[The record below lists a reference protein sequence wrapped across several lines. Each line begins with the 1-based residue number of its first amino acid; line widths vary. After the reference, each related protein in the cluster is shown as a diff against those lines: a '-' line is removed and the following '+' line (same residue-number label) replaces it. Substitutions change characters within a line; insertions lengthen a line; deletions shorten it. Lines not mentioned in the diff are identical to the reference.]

1 MIERGSFGNLFTCH
15 ILIGEYIK
23 AGIIDK
29 AMELWKR
36 VHKLGLSKLGQM
48 EEAKGAFDSMIA
60 SGITPDNHVYDSL
73 IKGFGLNDEIEEVIN
88 LLRQMADMGVILDL
102 EITNSILT
110 FLCNSAEHLHVME
123 LLPNFSS
130 ESSGGTSISCDELL
144 MKIQKFNPKLQ
155 ISAA

>member
-1 MIERGSFGNLFTCH
+1 
-15 ILIGEYIK
+15 
-23 AGIIDK
+23 
-29 AMELWKR
+29 
-36 VHKLGLSKLGQM
+36 
-48 EEAKGAFDSMIA
+48 
-60 SGITPDNHVYDSL
+60 
-73 IKGFGLNDEIEEVIN
+73 
-88 LLRQMADMGVILDL
+88 MADMGVILDL